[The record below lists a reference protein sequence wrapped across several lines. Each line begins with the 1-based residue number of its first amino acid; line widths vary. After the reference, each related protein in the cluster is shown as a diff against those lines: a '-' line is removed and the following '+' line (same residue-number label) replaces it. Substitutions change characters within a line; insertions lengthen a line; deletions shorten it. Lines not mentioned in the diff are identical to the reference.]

1 MENDTLHQE
10 FLEAVKRINNHIEP
24 FPADILLRL
33 YAFYKRATHNTDY
46 PSSKTALINA
56 FKANALFQT
65 RNMSAEDAKRAYIDT
80 VNNYFLYKK

>member
-1 MENDTLHQE
+1 MENDTLNQE
-10 FLEAVKRINNHIEP
+10 FLEAVRRINNHIEP

-33 YAFYKRATHNTDY
+33 YAFYKRATQNTDY

-65 RNMSAEDAKRAYIDT
+65 RNMSADDAKRAYIDT